1 MQEGGKI
8 VVPKGEVKGN
18 VLVRCG
24 TTGQPKFDN
33 PTTVPDDVKLLL
45 TLGEMLYLDERLID
59 DLGLLPVRHLLQE
72 ILR

>member
-45 TLGEMLYLDERLID
+45 TLGEMLYLDC
-59 DLGLLPVRHLLQE
+59 V
-72 ILR
+72 